1 MHTLKKKG
9 LVNVLTAFVFSVV
22 CVYRKLKRLELD
34 TLFLKQRR
42 DGRKKDTKRGGET
55 KCGLMKE
62 FCFSFVK
69 RKKKGRKYRWSWAWN
84 RREWSRTGWPGM
96 AEQTVE
102 QKQKKEEIICKIR
115 PTSLKSEIERELRR
129 LNTIG
134 CTGRRYVYNKW
145 NIFGRET
152 GYSFRQWLHCPGE
165 TMGNSYVL
173 KRMYPKHPNV
183 NFNPYESSFNW
194 SGGMNSLAWYSFSPS
209 SFIHTDYA
217 RRHLT
222 RQSFPMFMQ
231 QKKKKALSEIDISE
245 TLLFLISGDIAALRQ
260 EKGWSWLSQSGKERK
275 SETMGR
281 TIFFIRRIWILSL
294 ESSDYILLLVW
305 DGRWRQKYNKSRV
318 ILGRE
323 QVCREQQQAYTFRM
337 LHLGKTQSC
346 KEGFTL
352 KVYHQNKRQPNLPC
366 QIWLTIVEQFT
377 KETHFKAILIS
388 ISSTAKYFKYTVHSN
403 PVIRL

>member
-1 MHTLKKKG
+1 MIKDAESITWWSRMLSQALTRNRGEEECQSVGQWYSNRQFFIGPPKESVFGDDRDVVKQRKWKKREKKTKQKWMHTLKKKG

-69 RKKKGRKYRWSWAWN
+69 RKKKGRKYRRSWAWN

-115 PTSLKSEIERELRR
+115 PTSLKSERERELRR

-260 EKGWSWLSQSGKERK
+260 EKGWSWLSQSGKERE
-275 SETMGR
+275 SETMGER
-281 TIFFIRRIWILSL
+281 SFSFAAF
-294 ESSDYILLLVW
+294 E
-305 DGRWRQKYNKSRV
+305 
-318 ILGRE
+318 
-323 QVCREQQQAYTFRM
+323 
-337 LHLGKTQSC
+337 
-346 KEGFTL
+346 
-352 KVYHQNKRQPNLPC
+352 
-366 QIWLTIVEQFT
+366 
-377 KETHFKAILIS
+377 
-388 ISSTAKYFKYTVHSN
+388 YFH
-403 PVIRL
+403 